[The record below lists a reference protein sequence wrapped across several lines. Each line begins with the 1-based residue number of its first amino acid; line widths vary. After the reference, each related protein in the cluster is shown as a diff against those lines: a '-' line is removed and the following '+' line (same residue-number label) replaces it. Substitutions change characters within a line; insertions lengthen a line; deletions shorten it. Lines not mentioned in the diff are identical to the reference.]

1 MNCPNCNKGSIQTST
16 VTHRDEL
23 GIVQEPF
30 CFCLKCNKDI
40 TERVVDEWV
49 IRYSEVPNKTS
60 QKRNRN
66 I

>member
-1 MNCPNCNKGSIQTST
+1 MNCPNCNEKSIQNSI

-23 GIVQEPF
+23 GTVQEPF

-49 IRYSEVPNKTS
+49 IRYSKEPNE
-60 QKRNRN
+60 QKK
-66 I
+66 